1 MPLPYPSPAC
11 GGGDHTERAARE
23 SERTESGAEPNAGS
37 RVVMAEDQRGRDP
50 C

>member
-1 MPLPYPSPAC
+1 MDPRVKPA
-11 GGGDHTERAARE
+11 GDTRGTDPVAH
-23 SERTESGAEPNAGS
+23 SQGEPDAVS

>member
-1 MPLPYPSPAC
+1 VVKPGVTHVASSCP
-11 GGGDHTERAARE
+11 
-23 SERTESGAEPNAGS
+23 RTGSEPNPVS